1 MPNAESSM
9 KSDRLPKIRSLERL
23 KGYGLPIPET
33 LFIFNFK
40 KQEREIVKFLKGR
53 RFVSI
58 RADKPGNSQF
68 CPSIPRIE
76 TGKAKSLC
84 RKINS
89 QGYVVILH
97 EYFSLRKGRIAC
109 GHVMTLKDHIVF
121 ELVDQGAVSRLDR
134 EGEVREIIKFRKKD
148 LAETEHYGKRTASR
162 KSLRKLALLV
172 KNIPCYKILDFT
184 LMEKGP
190 YFYQIQDDETSRRLS

>member
-1 MPNAESSM
+1 M
-9 KSDRLPKIRSLERL
+9 KSDRLPKIKSLERL
-23 KGYGLPIPET
+23 KRYGLPIPET

-40 KQEREIVKFLKGR
+40 KQEKEADEFLKGK

-58 RADKPGNSQF
+58 RADKVGGSQF
-68 CPSIPRIE
+68 CPSVPRIE
-76 TGKAKSLC
+76 AGKAKSLC

-89 QGYVVILH
+89 QGYIVILH
-97 EYFSLRKGRIAC
+97 EYFPLKKGRIAC
-109 GHVMTLKDHIVF
+109 GHIMTLRGQIVF
-121 ELVDQGAVSRLDR
+121 ELVDRGAVSRLDR
-134 EGEVREIIKFRKKD
+134 EGEVKEIIKIRKKD
-148 LAETEHYGKRTASR
+148 LVETEHFGKRTASR

-190 YFYQIQDDETSRRLS
+190 YFYQIQDDETARRLS